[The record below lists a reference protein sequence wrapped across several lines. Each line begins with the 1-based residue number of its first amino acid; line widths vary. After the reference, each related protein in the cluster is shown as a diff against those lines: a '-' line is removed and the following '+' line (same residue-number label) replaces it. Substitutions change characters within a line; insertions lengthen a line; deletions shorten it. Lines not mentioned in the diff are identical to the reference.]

1 MRTGPTNPQLK
12 SLIAELK
19 SRSYKEKGKIWGR
32 LAEDLEKPSRQRRT
46 VNLSRINRFAKDGE
60 TIVVPGKV
68 LAAGELDR
76 GITIA
81 AWQFSDSAKEKI
93 EKANGKAMLLSD
105 LLNAQS
111 ISRTRIIG

>member
-12 SLIAELK
+12 ILIEELK
-19 SRSYKEKGKIWGR
+19 SRSYKEKGKLWGR

-46 VNLSRINRFAKDGE
+46 VNLSKINRFAKDGE

-76 GITIA
+76 GVTVA
-81 AWQFSDSAKEKI
+81 AWQYSGNAKEKI
-93 EKANGKAMLLSD
+93 EKANGKALLITD
-105 LLNAQS
+105 LLNTQ
-111 ISRTRIIG
+111 ITKPRILG